1 MNRKFLSLLS
11 LCQRS
16 GNLCTGESVVE
27 QAIQKKKALLVI
39 IPEDASDNT
48 KKKFT
53 NKCRFYNIPIVIVST
68 KEELSSAIGKF
79 NRTSFAICSESF
91 CESIKKEL
99 DSMM

>member
-1 MNRKFLSLLS
+1 MNRRFLSLLS

-16 GNLCTGESVVE
+16 GNLSTGESVVE
-27 QAIQKKKALLVI
+27 QAIQKGKAFLVI

-48 KKKFT
+48 KKKFN
-53 NKCRFYNIPIVIVST
+53 NKCRYYNIPIYIVST

-79 NRTSFAICSESF
+79 NRSTFAVCSESF
-91 CESIKKEL
+91 SQTIKKEL